1 MEISKVSIFLI
12 TYDISKDKIRNKVF
26 KLLGSIGSPLQK
38 SVFITDI
45 SEIQKNRIQE
55 EIHKSMEKDD
65 SLFVIPICKKCY
77 RNAKIISAK
86 RDSVII
92 L

>member
-1 MEISKVSIFLI
+1 MSIFLI
-12 TYDISKDKIRNKVF
+12 SYDISKDKIRNKVF
-26 KLLGSIGSPLQK
+26 KLLESIGTPLQK

>member
-1 MEISKVSIFLI
+1 MSIFLI

-26 KLLGSIGSPLQK
+26 KLLESIGTPLQK